1 MTTQERLSKLTDVF
15 RTVFNISDLEL
26 NRDMTANDVPG
37 WDSFNHINLV
47 ISIEEEFT
55 TRFTTDE
62 ISALQNVGDMMD
74 LLDSKLD
81 G

>member
-26 NRDMTANDVPG
+26 NRDMTAKDVPG

-47 ISIEEEFT
+47 ISIEEEFV

-62 ISALQNVGDMMD
+62 ISALQNVGHMMD